1 MSSFLDSWIEFI
13 QGMGRVMSPMPA
25 THPISITMNG
35 FISFINYGA
44 RGVPT
49 LPQGCGFVSIRIF
62 VLVKGRCGLAAYPAT
77 TRRDALQDSFIN
89 KFSLD

>member
-49 LPQGCGFVSIRIF
+49 LPQGCEFVSIRIF
-62 VLVKGRCGLAAYPAT
+62 CFDERPVWLDSLSGHHTQGCAT
-77 TRRDALQDSFIN
+77 GFIH
-89 KFSLD
+89 K

>member
-1 MSSFLDSWIEFI
+1 
-13 QGMGRVMSPMPA
+13 MSPMPA

-49 LPQGCGFVSIRIF
+49 LPQGCEFVSISYF
-62 VLVKGRCGLAAYPAT
+62 WLMKGRCGLAAYPAT

>member
-1 MSSFLDSWIEFI
+1 
-13 QGMGRVMSPMPA
+13 MGRVMSPMPA
-25 THPISITMNG
+25 THPISITING

-62 VLVKGRCGLAAYPAT
+62 V
-77 TRRDALQDSFIN
+77 
-89 KFSLD
+89 